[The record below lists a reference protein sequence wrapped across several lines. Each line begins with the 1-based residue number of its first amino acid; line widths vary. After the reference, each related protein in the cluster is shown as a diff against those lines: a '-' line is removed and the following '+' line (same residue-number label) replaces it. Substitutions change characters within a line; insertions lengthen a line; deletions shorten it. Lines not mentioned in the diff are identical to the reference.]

1 MCDRAPREKSA
12 EGERDQK
19 DYDGHLWI
27 NSPQRN
33 LPRLPPNGS
42 RLSCGAEYERS
53 QTEDYLRE
61 RGAVSFR
68 RLLGGYARKSPQ
80 VLKTG
85 GWPPFPSN
93 RSWSI
98 SWRTVK

>member
-1 MCDRAPREKSA
+1 M
-12 EGERDQK
+12 
-19 DYDGHLWI
+19 L
-27 NSPQRN
+27 
-33 LPRLPPNGS
+33 PNGS
-42 RLSCGAEYERS
+42 RLSCGAECERS